1 MLKKQEVAAVMP
13 LAGMLAERGVLL
25 ETCSGSPIGNLTMAS
40 ASIETGG
47 ADVEQ
52 VLVSVSQPYDTGRK
66 DVDNQPVILP
76 SEHGYVKKR
85 VVDCIAKGVMQ
96 VVSDARNVVIPAI
109 NATRKDVD
117 DYVNT
122 NTQSRSVL
130 PEVDVYNYDP
140 IFAGALVDGIS
151 TQYDKVNLVGMPTV
165 TLPDLSDEQLHALVN
180 SGSQEVRDFIARE
193 DQECPGHLTAI
204 WQIWFQGRPVS
215 DSDDFSFLSRMLVG
229 GNDNTRLLTAGRFG
243 DSIDTRK
250 GYDAILVAFLLA
262 NALYDNPVSGVSWNM
277 DLPTYN
283 LTMSG
288 FKAHFGKVVGRVYR
302 ARVTAVEQ
310 KTLVI
315 NMPVAANW
323 QMGEKT
329 DNILLNGDVY
339 KWYLDNGGSIEA
351 VIGNVFSQ
359 RTPNGRTIL
368 DLKPQF
374 EASYTNVVNSYSSLG
389 VSNKHRFIMEALTA
403 SVIKHIQGIDQE
415 FWDKLNPRCTK
426 QEMIRDVR
434 SYLASGLPIGTSDN
448 LDKAITYVYACFIYS
463 CLNVD
468 TFLNAMNNYPDQSLA
483 PKVIAAHV
491 IMDMVIKSLMNDTYY
506 KYLS

>member
-1 MLKKQEVAAVMP
+1 MLKKQEVSAIMP

-25 ETCSGSPIGNLTMAS
+25 ETCSGSPIANLTMAS
-40 ASIETGG
+40 ASIDPGSS
-47 ADVEQ
+47 DVEQ
-52 VLVSVSQPYDTGRK
+52 VLISVSQPYDTGRK
-66 DVDNQPVILP
+66 DADNLPIVLP
-76 SEHGYVKKR
+76 SEHGFVKKR

-96 VVSDARNVVIPAI
+96 VVSDARNIVIPAI
-109 NATRKDVD
+109 NATRADVD
-117 DYVNT
+117 AYVESNS
-122 NTQSRSVL
+122 QSRSVL

-140 IFAGALVDGIS
+140 IFGGALVDGIAI
-151 TQYDKVNLVGMPTV
+151 QYDKVNLVGMPSV

-193 DQECPGHLTAI
+193 DQECPGHLSAI

-215 DSDDFSFLSRMLVG
+215 DSDDFNFLSRMLTTAPEGRVLG
-229 GNDNTRLLTAGRFG
+229 AGRFG

-262 NALYDNPVSGVSWNM
+262 NALYDNPVEGASWGM

-283 LTMSG
+283 LTMG
-288 FKAHFGKVVGRVYR
+288 AFKAHFGKVIGRVYR
-302 ARVTAVEQ
+302 ARVTAIEQ

-323 QMGEKT
+323 RMGEKT

-368 DLKPQF
+368 DLRPQF
-374 EASYTNVVNSYSSLG
+374 EDAYNNVVNSYSSLG
-389 VSNKHRFIMEALTA
+389 VSNKHRFIMEALTT

-415 FWDKLNPRCTK
+415 FWDKLNTNCTK
-426 QEMIRDVR
+426 QEMIRDIR

-448 LDKAITYVYACFIYS
+448 LDKAITYVYACFIYGA
-463 CLNVD
+463 LNVD

-483 PKVIAAHV
+483 PKAIAAHV
-491 IMDMVIKSLMNDTYY
+491 IMDLVIKSLMNDTYY